1 MRNFIKKNNIK
12 KIVDLGCGDWHS
24 TIYMLKDLNTEYVG
38 YDVYKKLI
46 EHNKKVFNNKLW
58 SFNYLDIYNEKEKI
72 EKGDVCIIK
81 DVLQHW
87 NNTEITSVLD
97 YLTEKKMFKYIIICN
112 NNNQSRD
119 NEELLKT
126 GEQRGL
132 SIRYNPLRKYNPKF
146 LFNYLYKEVSI
157 IFL

>member
-1 MRNFIKKNNIK
+1 
-12 KIVDLGCGDWHS
+12 
-24 TIYMLKDLNTEYVG
+24 MLKDLNTEYVG

-132 SIRYNPLRKYNPKF
+132 SVDTIH
-146 LFNYLYKEVSI
+146 
-157 IFL
+157 